1 MDVASLMQER
11 AQIKHDVFNNK
22 IPKRVPIEVRLS
34 MTVVADYAKI
44 DRRAAYWNPSVLQKA
59 AEELCEM
66 IPSDSNVYSPTI
78 YSPVSS
84 QSLDAIN
91 KVMSSTG
98 FMQHPNTTCMT
109 ADEYDELIADP
120 YAFMMDKC
128 IPRIYKALDP
138 ALNPGRNV
146 FALAQEQQMK
156 REVAM
161 KDMPM
166 MMEINKK
173 FGYPSSARPKP
184 SRVPM
189 DWIADQLRGFDGICL
204 DVRRHRDK
212 LIAALEACY
221 PMIYKQGLQSNLE
234 NVDRAAF
241 TSFQLHMASYLRVKD
256 FEEVWL
262 PTWKRQV
269 TDYASFGIRSFA
281 FMEDKWEEPL
291 LERMNE
297 LPTGSYF
304 TFEATDAKLMKEKL
318 GKRHVLGGGFPI
330 EYLLTCTKAEIID
343 KTKAWLDIMAP
354 GGQYVFTFDKNA
366 LALTDINLENLIAVC
381 ETVRDYGVYD
391 NPGESTGEVFNK
403 ADYKHSDVPEFDSK
417 YFRSW
422 KKFVEQYPDTPEEAR
437 KIYET
442 AEKTMLETVFLML
455 C

>member
-1 MDVASLMQER
+1 MKS
-11 AQIKHDVFNNK
+11 DVFNNK

-44 DRRAAYWNPSVLQKA
+44 DRRAAYWNPSILKKA

-66 IPSDSNVYSPTI
+66 IPSDSCVYSPTI

-84 QSLDAIN
+84 QPLDAIN

-98 FMQHPNTTCMT
+98 FMQHPNTTCMS
-109 ADEYDELIADP
+109 ADEYDELIEDP
-120 YAFMMDKC
+120 YAFMLDKC

-138 ALNPGRNV
+138 AINPGRHI
-146 FALAQEQQMK
+146 FALTQEQQMR
-156 REVAM
+156 REVSM

-166 MMEINKK
+166 IMELNKK
-173 FGYPSSARPKP
+173 YGYPSSPRPKP

-221 PMIYKQGLQSNLE
+221 PMIYKQGLQPNLE
-234 NVDRAAF
+234 NVSRDTL

-256 FEEVWL
+256 FEEVWF

-281 FMEDKWEEPL
+281 FLEDRWEEPL
-291 LERMNE
+291 LEHMNQ

-343 KTKAWLDIMAP
+343 RTKAWLDIMAP
-354 GGQYVFTFDKNA
+354 GGQYVFSFDKNA
-366 LALTDINLENLIAVC
+366 LALTDINLENLVAVC

-391 NPGESTGEVFNK
+391 NPGQSTGEVFNK
-403 ADYKHSDVPEFDSK
+403 ADYKHSEIVEFDSK
-417 YFRSW
+417 YYMSW
-422 KKFVEQYPDTPEEAR
+422 KKFVERYPDTPEDA
-437 KIYET
+437 KQIFQT
-442 AEKTMLETVFLML
+442 AENNMLEMIFLML